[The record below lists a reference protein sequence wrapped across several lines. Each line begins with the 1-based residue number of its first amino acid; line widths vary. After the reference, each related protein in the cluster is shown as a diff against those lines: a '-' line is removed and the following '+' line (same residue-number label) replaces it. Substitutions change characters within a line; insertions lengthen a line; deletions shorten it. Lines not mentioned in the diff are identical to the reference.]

1 MVENARRITAALFGI
16 GRNAQN
22 NVRGLKKSQTLAT
35 KCEKRFVTNHLLEG
49 RSSDGAGTTANV
61 TTN

>member
-22 NVRGLKKSQTLAT
+22 NVLGFKK
-35 KCEKRFVTNHLLEG
+35 
-49 RSSDGAGTTANV
+49 
-61 TTN
+61 

>member
-22 NVRGLKKSQTLAT
+22 SVRGLKK
-35 KCEKRFVTNHLLEG
+35 
-49 RSSDGAGTTANV
+49 
-61 TTN
+61 